1 MISKRKRNTILI
13 YCMAS
18 VIMLCC
24 FVSNVTVVTTEL
36 KTNTKKIVADNNYV
50 ETNEVSYGLVAIEA
64 SSAIEDNK
72 DAQKV
77 TEKKE
82 EEKKE
87 EKTEESSKE
96 TSENKNTSSTSNKV
110 KTAQANKTTTSNK
123 SNSTKKATSN
133 KTTKKNTVKKTTS
146 NKTTS
151 NKTAT
156 AKKSTTSTT
165 SKTTN
170 VSSNKKLGTQIA
182 SYAKQFV
189 GNPYVHGGTS
199 LTKGADCSGFTQSVF
214 KHFGIKLPR
223 TASSQAKVGKKVSF
237 SELEPGDLV
246 FYSNGGSRISH
257 VAIYIGNGKIVHA
270 QTPRLGI
277 GITTYKI
284 MTRVTTRRVI

>member
-87 EKTEESSKE
+87 EKTEESSKK

-133 KTTKKNTVKKTTS
+133 KTIS

-151 NKTAT
+151 

-165 SKTTN
+165 NKTTN

-223 TASSQAKVGKKVSF
+223 TARAQATVGKKVSF
-237 SELEPGDLV
+237 NNLEPGDLV
-246 FYSNGGSRISH
+246 FYGTGGSKITH

-284 MTRVTTRRVI
+284 MTRVTARRVV

>member
-87 EKTEESSKE
+87 EKTEESSKK

-123 SNSTKKATSN
+123 SNSAKKATSN
-133 KTTKKNTVKKTTS
+133 KTTS

-151 NKTAT
+151 NKTTT

-165 SKTTN
+165 NKTTN

-214 KHFGIKLPR
+214 KHFDIKLPR

-277 GITTYKI
+277 GITAYKI
-284 MTRVTTRRVI
+284 MTRVTARRVV

>member
-13 YCMAS
+13 YCIAS
-18 VIMLCC
+18 VIMLCA

-50 ETNEVSYGLVAIEA
+50 ETNEISYGLVAIEA

-77 TEKKE
+77 TETKEEDKKE
-82 EEKKE
+82 ESK
-87 EKTEESSKE
+87 EESSKK
-96 TSENKNTSSTSNKV
+96 TNENKNTSSTSNKA
-110 KTAQANKTTTSNK
+110 KTAKSNKTTTSNK
-123 SNSTKKATSN
+123 Q
-133 KTTKKNTVKKTTS
+133 

-151 NKTAT
+151 NKTKT
-156 AKKSTTSTT
+156 TNKTTSNKTKTNKKSTTSTT
-165 SKTTN
+165 SKTTS
-170 VSSNKKLGTQIA
+170 VSSNKNLGTQIA

-189 GNPYVHGGTS
+189 GNPYRSGGTS

-223 TASSQAKVGKKVSF
+223 TARAQATVGKKVSF
-237 SELEPGDLV
+237 NNLEPGDLV
-246 FYSNGGSRISH
+246 FYGTGGSKITH

-277 GITTYKI
+277 GITTYNI
-284 MTRVTTRRVI
+284 MTKVTARRVI

>member
-13 YCMAS
+13 YCIAS
-18 VIMLCC
+18 VIMLCA

-50 ETNEVSYGLVAIEA
+50 ETNEISYGLVAIEA

-77 TEKKE
+77 TETKE

-87 EKTEESSKE
+87 EKKEESSKK
-96 TSENKNTSSTSNKV
+96 TSENKKTSSTSNKA
-110 KTAQANKTTTSNK
+110 KTAQSNQNKKSTKSKTTSKKTVTK
-123 SNSTKKATSN
+123 KVTTKKTTAKKKVSTKKAAS
-133 KTTKKNTVKKTTS
+133 TTS
-146 NKTTS
+146 NTTS
-151 NKTAT
+151 
-156 AKKSTTSTT
+156 
-165 SKTTN
+165 
-170 VSSNKKLGTQIA
+170 VSSNKKLGSQIA

-189 GNPYVHGGTS
+189 GNPYRHGGTS

-223 TASSQAKVGKKVSF
+223 TARSQATVGKKVSF
-237 SELEPGDLV
+237 SKLEPGDLV
-246 FYSNGGSRISH
+246 FYSNGGSRITH
-257 VAIYIGNGKIVHA
+257 VAIYIGKGKIVHA

-277 GITTYKI
+277 GITTYNI
-284 MTRVTTRRVI
+284 MTKVTARRVV

>member
-87 EKTEESSKE
+87 EKTEESSKK

-133 KTTKKNTVKKTTS
+133 KTTS

-151 NKTAT
+151 NKTTT

-165 SKTTN
+165 NKTTN

-237 SELEPGDLV
+237 SELELGDLV

-284 MTRVTTRRVI
+284 MTRVTARRVV

>member
-87 EKTEESSKE
+87 EKTEESSKK

-133 KTTKKNTVKKTTS
+133 KTTS

-151 NKTAT
+151 

-165 SKTTN
+165 NKTTN

-223 TASSQAKVGKKVSF
+223 TARAQATVGKKVSF
-237 SELEPGDLV
+237 NNLEPGDLV
-246 FYSNGGSRISH
+246 FYGTGGSKITH

-277 GITTYKI
+277 GITTYNI
-284 MTRVTTRRVI
+284 MTKVTARRVI

>member
-87 EKTEESSKE
+87 EKTEESSKK

-133 KTTKKNTVKKTTS
+133 KTTS

-151 NKTAT
+151 

-165 SKTTN
+165 NKTTN

-223 TASSQAKVGKKVSF
+223 TARAQATVGKKVSF
-237 SELEPGDLV
+237 NNLEPGDLV
-246 FYSNGGSRISH
+246 FYGTGGSKITH

-284 MTRVTTRRVI
+284 MTRVTARRVV

>member
-50 ETNEVSYGLVAIEA
+50 ETNEISYGLVAIEA

-77 TEKKE
+77 TETK

-87 EKTEESSKE
+87 ENKEKSSQK
-96 TSENKNTSSTSNKV
+96 TSENKNTSSTSNQA
-110 KTAQANKTTTSNK
+110 KTAKSNKTTTSTK
-123 SNSTKKATSN
+123 SNTTTSN
-133 KTTKKNTVKKTTS
+133 KTTS

-151 NKTAT
+151 NKTT
-156 AKKSTTSTT
+156 TPKKATTSTT
-165 SKTTN
+165 SKTTS
-170 VSSNKKLGTQIA
+170 VSSNKKLGTQIV

-189 GNPYVHGGTS
+189 GNPYRSGGTS

-223 TASSQAKVGKKVSF
+223 TASAQATVGKKVSF
-237 SELEPGDLV
+237 SSLEPGDLV
-246 FYSNGGSRISH
+246 FYSNGGSKITH

-277 GITTYKI
+277 GITTYNI
-284 MTRVTTRRVI
+284 MTKVTARRVV

>member
-50 ETNEVSYGLVAIEA
+50 ETNEISYGLVAIEA

-77 TEKKE
+77 TETK

-87 EKTEESSKE
+87 ENKEKSSQK
-96 TSENKNTSSTSNKV
+96 TSENKNTSSTSNQA
-110 KTAQANKTTTSNK
+110 KTAKSNKTTTSTK
-123 SNSTKKATSN
+123 SNTTTSN
-133 KTTKKNTVKKTTS
+133 KTTS

-151 NKTAT
+151 NKTT
-156 AKKSTTSTT
+156 TPKKATTSTT
-165 SKTTN
+165 SKTTS
-170 VSSNKKLGTQIA
+170 VSSNKKLGTQIV

-189 GNPYVHGGTS
+189 GNPYRSGGTLS
-199 LTKGADCSGFTQSVF
+199 LI
-214 KHFGIKLPR
+214 HI
-223 TASSQAKVGKKVSF
+223 
-237 SELEPGDLV
+237 
-246 FYSNGGSRISH
+246 
-257 VAIYIGNGKIVHA
+257 
-270 QTPRLGI
+270 
-277 GITTYKI
+277 
-284 MTRVTTRRVI
+284 

>member
-87 EKTEESSKE
+87 EKTEESSKK

-133 KTTKKNTVKKTTS
+133 KTTS

-151 NKTAT
+151 

-165 SKTTN
+165 NKTTN

-237 SELEPGDLV
+237 NNLEPGDLV
-246 FYSNGGSRISH
+246 FYGTGGSKITH

-284 MTRVTTRRVI
+284 MTRVTARRVV

>member
-87 EKTEESSKE
+87 EKTEESSKK

-133 KTTKKNTVKKTTS
+133 KTTS

-151 NKTAT
+151 NKTTT

-165 SKTTN
+165 NKTTN

-284 MTRVTTRRVI
+284 MTRVTARRVV

>member
-1 MISKRKRNTILI
+1 MAEEGKVEEKKLSKKQLKAQQFRKSKEEKTTDAKRK
-13 YCMAS
+13 
-18 VIMLCC
+18 
-24 FVSNVTVVTTEL
+24 
-36 KTNTKKIVADNNYV
+36 
-50 ETNEVSYGLVAIEA
+50 IE
-64 SSAIEDNK
+64 
-72 DAQKV
+72 
-77 TEKKE
+77 E

-87 EKTEESSKE
+87 EKTEESSKK

-133 KTTKKNTVKKTTS
+133 KTTS

-151 NKTAT
+151 NKTTT

-165 SKTTN
+165 NKTTN

-237 SELEPGDLV
+237 SELELGDLV

-284 MTRVTTRRVI
+284 MTRVTARRVV